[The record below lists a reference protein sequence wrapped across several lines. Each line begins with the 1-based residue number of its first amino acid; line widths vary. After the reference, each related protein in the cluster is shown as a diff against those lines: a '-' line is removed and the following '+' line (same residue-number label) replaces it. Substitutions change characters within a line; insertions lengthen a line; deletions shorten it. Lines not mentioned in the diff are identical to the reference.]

1 MPQQLAF
8 PRPAPIF
15 AHTLRSKADACS
27 RHPPDPQ
34 PQASPIP
41 APAPIPPQVRE
52 ALLRPPENRIKP
64 TCRRYPSVEPC
75 QLRKRAPYRRIRIGT
90 AAGGDPCLPLAW
102 PPWLG
107 NLLGAIPALEYGGAS
122 ACLHRVAEPEVPGS
136 GLARRS

>member
-1 MPQQLAF
+1 MALALTPSPDGSGVKLRLVRTLCPSSRHPP
-8 PRPAPIF
+8 PRPNLRP
-15 AHTLRSKADACS
+15 TLRSKADACS

-75 QLRKRAPYRRIRIGT
+75 QLRKRAPYRRRRIGT
-90 AAGGDPCLPLAW
+90 AAGGGP
-102 PPWLG
+102 
-107 NLLGAIPALEYGGAS
+107 
-122 ACLHRVAEPEVPGS
+122 
-136 GLARRS
+136 

>member
-1 MPQQLAF
+1 MPLAQTLTPALALALTPSPDGSGVKLRLVRTLCAPAAGI

-41 APAPIPPQVRE
+41 AQAPIPPQVRE

-75 QLRKRAPYRRIRIGT
+75 QLRKRAPYRRRRIGT
-90 AAGGDPCLPLAW
+90 AAGGGP
-102 PPWLG
+102 
-107 NLLGAIPALEYGGAS
+107 
-122 ACLHRVAEPEVPGS
+122 
-136 GLARRS
+136 

>member
-1 MPQQLAF
+1 M
-8 PRPAPIF
+8 
-15 AHTLRSKADACS
+15 
-27 RHPPDPQ
+27 
-34 PQASPIP
+34 
-41 APAPIPPQVRE
+41 RE

-75 QLRKRAPYRRIRIGT
+75 QLRKRAPYRRRRIGT

-122 ACLHRVAEPEVPGS
+122 ACLTAWPSRRCRAPAWPGGASHLAACYTAPRWINARAHLEKQAREARIAS
-136 GLARRS
+136 GDPADDYDE